1 VSDRAPLDAADWA
14 RVSAIFHRALAA
26 PPAERA
32 AVVDAGCG
40 DDERVAAEVTSLLG
54 AHDRAA
60 GWLDAT
66 AGGVLPAIATP
77 ASSGRQ
83 TPSIAATL
91 ASGDRVGPYRID
103 RVLGAGGMGIVYLAE
118 DTRLGRPV
126 ALKALPDEA
135 TDDDT
140 RRARL
145 RREARAA
152 ASLVHPGIA
161 TVYALDE
168 IAGRVYIAAE
178 YLAGGTLRDEL
189 ANGPLPIVRALDTA
203 IGLADALD
211 AAHRQGVVHRDV
223 KPENIMRDAT
233 GATRIVDFGLARMA
247 DATGRAL
254 APTLGDAAFGT
265 PAYMAP
271 EQIRAEPT
279 DARTDIFAAG
289 VVLFELATGR
299 TPFSGVDAAATMAI
313 ILEREPVR
321 LRDAA
326 PAAWPVPVVDALD
339 RLISACLQKAP
350 ADRLSSA
357 AELADGLRH
366 VRAALD
372 SGDTRALD
380 RIASAPPPSATEAEA
395 RWWWQFHQ
403 ATAAII
409 YLLLLFPLW
418 RATPRLG
425 SSFGPALAVAAVVAA
440 VVSGAL
446 RLHLWF
452 AARLYP
458 AEWRSQYSRAG
469 AWIRAA
475 DVVFTLTLAGA
486 GVLAMTSGT
495 AGLGVLLLAAA
506 AAVLVSFAIIE
517 PATTRAAFTDRS
529 R

>member
-1 VSDRAPLDAADWA
+1 VSDRAPLDAAGWA
-14 RVSAIFHRALAA
+14 RVSAVFHRALAV
-26 PPAERA
+26 PAAARA
-32 AVVDAGCG
+32 AVVDEACG
-40 DDERVAAEVTSLLG
+40 GDERIAAEVTSLLG

-60 GWLDAT
+60 GSLDSASPVVARAM
-66 AGGVLPAIATP
+66 AGTVTSSTMPAL
-77 ASSGRQ
+77 
-83 TPSIAATL
+83 AA
-91 ASGDRVGPYRID
+91 GDRVGPYRID
-103 RVLGAGGMGIVYLAE
+103 RVLGTGGMGIVYLAE

-126 ALKALPDEA
+126 ALKALPDQA

-161 TVYALDE
+161 TVYSLDE
-168 IAGRVYIAAE
+168 IDGRVFIAAE

-189 ANGPLPIVRALDTA
+189 ANGPLPIARALDTA
-203 IGLADALD
+203 IALADALD

-223 KPENIMRDAT
+223 KPENVMRDAA
-233 GATRIVDFGLARMA
+233 GATRIVDFGLARVA
-247 DATGRAL
+247 DATGRAA

-289 VVLFELATGR
+289 VVLFELVTGR
-299 TPFSGVDAAATMAI
+299 TPFSGADAAATMAS
-313 ILEREPVR
+313 ILERDPIR
-321 LRDAA
+321 LRDVA
-326 PAAWPVPVVDALD
+326 PAALPAPVVDALD
-339 RLISACLQKAP
+339 RLVSACLQKAP

-357 AELADGLRH
+357 AELADGLRR

-380 RIASAPPPSATEAEA
+380 RIAPASPPSATEAEA

-403 ATAAII
+403 AAAAII
-409 YLLLLFPLW
+409 YLLLLVLMW
-418 RATPRLG
+418 RAAPSIGPRLG
-425 SSFGPALAVAAVVAA
+425 LPLAVAAVVAA
-440 VVSGAL
+440 IVASAL

-458 AEWRSQYSRAG
+458 AEWPAQHSRAG
-469 AWIRAA
+469 AWIRVA
-475 DVVFTLTLAGA
+475 DVVFTLTLSAA
-486 GVLAMTSGT
+486 GVLAMMSGA

-517 PATTRAAFTDRS
+517 PATTRAAFVNRS